1 MFKPASKS
9 TLHESV
15 LNQIIDAIKKNIWEP
30 GMKLPGEQAL
40 AKTFGV
46 SRNCIREVLKALELS
61 GIVEARPGDG
71 TYLSINALRNITNT
85 EFVASLF
92 EESTL
97 KELVEARQL
106 LEGQI
111 AYWAAQ
117 RATEQQIQ
125 KMEELLLKD
134 EEHPDVDI
142 HDKFHN
148 VLAEMA
154 GNRFLLRLLGSIRN
168 ELATQRL
175 IFKTSPV
182 ENLAAFKKENWEICQ
197 AIKERNPEKA
207 KKIMY
212 KHLSHV
218 SHGQYEIL
226 ERLHEKEQ
234 R

>member
-154 GNRFLLRLLGSIRN
+154 GNRFLLRLLESIRN

-212 KHLSHV
+212 QHL

>member
-212 KHLSHV
+212 KHLSH
-218 SHGQYEIL
+218 GQYEIL

>member
-134 EEHPDVDI
+134 GEHPDVDI

-154 GNRFLLRLLGSIRN
+154 GNRFLLRLLESIRN

-182 ENLAAFKKENWEICQ
+182 ENLAAFKKENWEIYQ

-212 KHLSHV
+212 QHL

>member
-40 AKTFGV
+40 AKTFRV

-212 KHLSHV
+212 KHLSH
-218 SHGQYEIL
+218 GQYEIL

>member
-15 LNQIIDAIKKNIWEP
+15 LNQSIDAIKKNIWEP

-212 KHLSHV
+212 KHLSH
-218 SHGQYEIL
+218 GQYEIL

>member
-125 KMEELLLKD
+125 KMEGLLLKD

-212 KHLSHV
+212 KHLSH
-218 SHGQYEIL
+218 GQYEIL